1 MVPALAI
8 IGSMALVS
16 VPLDDVNAEFEGYD
30 WRIDQFRTWER
41 LDVSLTNT
49 SGAAQSLSVCP
60 SDAELLVQSHR
71 VEATNAFAIKFD
83 NEGWSHSCKARELAP
98 GQSVKLG
105 VYFRSDA
112 RWQNHREVNADRF
125 LSIDTSLGNIAFQNG
140 FGLYNNRA
148 GTEEPVPVTL
158 P

>member
-1 MVPALAI
+1 MISAFTF
-8 IGSMALVS
+8 IGAMALVS
-16 VPLDDVNAEFEGYD
+16 VPIDDVNAEFEGYD
-30 WRIDQFRTWER
+30 WRIDQLRTWER

-49 SGAAQSLSVCP
+49 SGQSQSFSVCP
-60 SDAELLVQSHR
+60 SDAKLLVQSHR

-83 NEGWSHSCKARELAP
+83 DESWSHNCKARELAP

-148 GTEEPVPVTL
+148 ADDEPVPVTL
-158 P
+158 R